1 MIDERLYLAAIALIE
16 TRDTGNEGSARPAA
30 NGPAGQDAASQRYSV
45 DVIETRLPEVKRIIP
60 KRFGDA
66 RGWFAETFRADVLG
80 RAGIA
85 VPFVQDNQSF
95 SAPQGT
101 VRGLHFQ
108 IPPQPQAKLIRVLA
122 GAILDVAVDIRPHSP
137 TYRQHVAVR
146 LDAES
151 GEQLFI
157 PHGFAHGFCTLTPD
171 VMVAYKVDA
180 YYSPAHDRGIL
191 WNDPD
196 LAIAWPVDEA
206 AAILSDKDRRAPRLR
221 EAGPLF

>member
-1 MIDERLYLAAIALIE
+1 M
-16 TRDTGNEGSARPAA
+16 
-30 NGPAGQDAASQRYSV
+30 
-45 DVIETRLPEVKRIIP
+45 DVIETRIPAVKRIVP

-66 RGWFAETFRADVLG
+66 RGWFSETFRTDALE
-80 RAGIA
+80 RAGITA
-85 VPFVQDNQSF
+85 PFVQDNQSF

-108 IPPQPQAKLIRVLA
+108 ILPQPQAKLIRVLS
-122 GAILDVAVDIRPHSP
+122 GAILDVAVDIRPDSP

-146 LDAES
+146 LDAEG

-171 VMVAYKVDA
+171 VMVAYKVDS

-196 LAIAWPVDEA
+196 FGIAWPVGEDEA
-206 AAILSDKDRRAPRLR
+206 VLSDKDRKAPRLR
-221 EAGPLF
+221 DAGTLF